1 MLDTA
6 ISSMSMTYGHSATE
20 SVVAILEGTDRD
32 TGLDLP
38 LLDEIAEHFRG
49 VRRKYAEFEG
59 SLKGVDA
66 RILLAQVPG
75 GMLTNMEKQL
85 RDQGASAR
93 FDEVLKEI
101 PRVREDLGMIPLV
114 TPTSQIVGT
123 QAVMNVVFGERY
135 KTITKETRGVL
146 TGEYGATPA
155 PVNAELQ
162 KRVLGGKP
170 PITCR
175 PADLIEPE
183 LAKLT
188 AELDALA
195 KQRGFTTYGRDDVL
209 TYALFPDVGL
219 RFLEHRGDASK
230 FEPAPGTARA
240 KAAPAAAAAA
250 SAPAGPALAERYAV
264 TVNGRTYDVEV
275 ASSGAVQHIG
285 ARVSVADVP
294 AAALPEPPGAAAKR
308 LLENGAVHNVKA
320 PLAGTV
326 LRVLCVADQTVQA
339 GDVVFVLE
347 AMKMEI
353 EVRAPCAGAAAAIA
367 VRQGDAVEAGRVL
380 VQLV

>member
-1 MLDTA
+1 
-6 ISSMSMTYGHSATE
+6 MSMTYGHSATE
-20 SVVAILEGTDRD
+20 SVVAILEGTDRE

-38 LLDEIAEHFRG
+38 QLDEIAEYFRG
-49 VRRKYAEFEG
+49 VRKKYAEFEG

-123 QAVMNVVFGERY
+123 QAVMNVVLGERY
-135 KTITKETRGVL
+135 KSITKETRGVL
-146 TGEYGATPA
+146 TGEYGATPL
-155 PVNAELQ
+155 PVNAKLQ
-162 KRVLGGKP
+162 QRALDGRP
-170 PITCR
+170 PVTCR

-183 LAKLT
+183 LKKLT
-188 AELDALA
+188 AELDTLA
-195 KQRGFTTYGRDDVL
+195 KKNGFATHGRDDVL

-219 RFLEHRGDASK
+219 RFLEHRGDPSK
-230 FEPAPGTARA
+230 FEPAPGAARA
-240 KAAPAAAAAA
+240 KAAPAAAAPVQAPP
-250 SAPAGPALAERYAV
+250 APALVEHYTV
-264 TVNGRTYDVEV
+264 TVNGHSYDVEV
-275 ASSGAVQHIG
+275 APTGAVRHV
-285 ARVSVADVP
+285 APRVSVADVP
-294 AAALPEPPGAAAKR
+294 AAALPEPPAAAAKR

-326 LRVLCVADQTVQA
+326 LRVLCIADQEVQA
-339 GDVVFVLE
+339 GEVVFVLE

>member
-1 MLDTA
+1 
-6 ISSMSMTYGHSATE
+6 
-20 SVVAILEGTDRD
+20 
-32 TGLDLP
+32 
-38 LLDEIAEHFRG
+38 
-49 VRRKYAEFEG
+49 
-59 SLKGVDA
+59 
-66 RILLAQVPG
+66 
-75 GMLTNMEKQL
+75 
-85 RDQGASAR
+85 
-93 FDEVLKEI
+93 
-101 PRVREDLGMIPLV
+101 
-114 TPTSQIVGT
+114 
-123 QAVMNVVFGERY
+123 MNVVLGERY
-135 KTITKETRGVL
+135 KTITKETRGML
-146 TGEYGATPA
+146 TGEYGATPQ

-162 KRVLGGKP
+162 RRVLGGKP

-195 KQRGFTTYGRDDVL
+195 KQRGFSAHGRDDVL

-219 RFLEHRGDASK
+219 RFLEHRGDPSK

-240 KAAPAAAAAA
+240 KPAPAAVAPTTPA
-250 SAPAGPALAERYAV
+250 SAPALAERYAV

-275 ASSGAVQHIG
+275 APSGTVQHIG

-294 AAALPEPPGAAAKR
+294 AAALPEPPVAATKR
-308 LLENGAVHNVKA
+308 LLEDGTVHNVKA

-326 LRVLCVADQTVQA
+326 LRVLCVADQDVQA